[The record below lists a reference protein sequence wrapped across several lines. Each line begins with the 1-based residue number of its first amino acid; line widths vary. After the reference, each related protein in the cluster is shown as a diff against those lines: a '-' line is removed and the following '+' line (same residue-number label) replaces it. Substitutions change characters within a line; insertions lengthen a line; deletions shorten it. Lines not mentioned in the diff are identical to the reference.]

1 MRIPVHRRHVV
12 DTAVQEG
19 PVLQMGGVTA
29 AGRATAAAGGA
40 ATASTGGAPRN
51 LMAAAPGWFPA
62 SAAGAPS
69 ADEAPK
75 EEGRGVGCA
84 TG

>member
-19 PVLQMGGVTA
+19 PVLQMGGVT
-29 AGRATAAAGGA
+29 AAGGA